1 MSLTIVFRPEARAD
15 VLAAYEW
22 YEQQQS
28 GLGSEFVDALSVL
41 LDRVKMMPLTYA
53 VVLRDAR
60 RAKLRTF
67 PYLTYYRVHTDRI
80 EVIAVLHGSRDPKRW
95 QERLN

>member
-1 MSLTIVFRPEARAD
+1 MSLAIVFRPEARAD
-15 VLAAYEW
+15 VLAAYDW

-28 GLGSEFVDALSVL
+28 GLGSAFIDALSLL
-41 LDRVKMMPLTYA
+41 LDRIKTMPQMYA
-53 VVLRDAR
+53 VVLCDAR

-67 PYLTYYRVHTDRI
+67 PYLTYYRVHADRI

-95 QERLN
+95 QERVN

>member
-41 LDRVKMMPLTYA
+41 LDRVKTMPLMYA

-67 PYLTYYRVHTDRI
+67 PYLIYYRVHADRI

-95 QERLN
+95 QERVN